1 VRIKEEETEAAS
13 GHKRSVTAEPLG
25 VLRPEKR
32 YKTDRKRD
40 GRVVVDLT
48 DD

>member
-1 VRIKEEETEAAS
+1 VRIKEEETEAAG
-13 GHKRSVTAEPLG
+13 GHKRSLTAEPLG
-25 VLRPEKR
+25 VRPEKR